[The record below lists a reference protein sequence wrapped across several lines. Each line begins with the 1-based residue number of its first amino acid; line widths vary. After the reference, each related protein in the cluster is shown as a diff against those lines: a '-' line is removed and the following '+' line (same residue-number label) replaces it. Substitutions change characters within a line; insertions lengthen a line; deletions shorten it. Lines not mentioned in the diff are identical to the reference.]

1 MARPTDRYSIV
12 SITLHWLMLVLV
24 ALAYLTMEL
33 DDLHIRGLA
42 IESWHFTFGLS
53 VLALIWLRVLAILI
67 WKPPAAP
74 TEHKLARQGA
84 LLMHVAL
91 YALMIGM
98 PVAGWIAAGEE
109 GEIIRFF
116 GIVIPPLLSGSET
129 FGELG
134 EDADGAAE
142 VTVVEEPPPLL
153 ETQRGFVS
161 HGDRLCDRCERPPR
175 NWHLGGRCVCP
186 LAGAHPVSAGSV
198 KCRSSYLL
206 RRRKSRTSS

>member
-91 YALMIGM
+91 YAFMIGM

-134 EDADGAAE
+134 EDAHEVGASIGYVLVCLHSFAA
-142 VTVVEEPPPLL
+142 LFHH
-153 ETQRGFVS
+153 FVLR
-161 HGDRLCDRCERPPR
+161 DRVLKRMLPIR
-175 NWHLGGRCVCP
+175 
-186 LAGAHPVSAGSV
+186 
-198 KCRSSYLL
+198 
-206 RRRKSRTSS
+206 